1 MLKRGQVYEKIRY
14 SPEAYNDLESIKE
27 YLDSEFGEK
36 EEKKRLRAIIYDLK
50 RLQKYPETDIKLF
63 ERFGIITDYKCIYT
77 NQNYAFYREEDEF
90 IKVVRILD
98 VRRDFMYIL
107 LGVHMTSDESEDY
120 WDE

>member
-36 EEKKRLRAIIYDLK
+36 EEKKRLRAIINDLK

-77 NQNYAFYREEDEF
+77 NQNYAFYRVEDEF

>member
-1 MLKRGQVYEKIRY
+1 MRKLDI
-14 SPEAYNDLESIKE
+14 SPEAFNDLESIKE

-36 EEKKRLRAIIYDLK
+36 EEKKRLKAIFNDLK

-63 ERFGIITDYKCIYT
+63 ERFGILTDYKCIYT
-77 NQNYAFYREEDEF
+77 NHNYAFYRMEDEF

-107 LGVHMTSDESEDY
+107 LGIHMSSNEADEY

>member
-1 MLKRGQVYEKIRY
+1 MRKLDI

-36 EEKKRLRAIIYDLK
+36 EEKKRLRAIINDLK

-77 NQNYAFYREEDEF
+77 NQNYAFYRVEDEF

-107 LGVHMTSDESEDY
+107 LGVHMTSDEAEDY

>member
-1 MLKRGQVYEKIRY
+1 MRKLDI

-63 ERFGIITDYKCIYT
+63 ERFGIITDYKCHQQLWNMVDYDSIVCT
-77 NQNYAFYREEDEF
+77 ESINYSG
-90 IKVVRILD
+90 
-98 VRRDFMYIL
+98 RRR
-107 LGVHMTSDESEDY
+107 VP
-120 WDE
+120 

>member
-1 MLKRGQVYEKIRY
+1 MRKLDI

-63 ERFGIITDYKCIYT
+63 EGFEAY
-77 NQNYAFYREEDEF
+77 
-90 IKVVRILD
+90 
-98 VRRDFMYIL
+98 
-107 LGVHMTSDESEDY
+107 
-120 WDE
+120 

>member
-1 MLKRGQVYEKIRY
+1 MRKLDI

-36 EEKKRLRAIIYDLK
+36 EEKKRLRAIINDLK

-77 NQNYAFYREEDEF
+77 NQYAGQF
-90 IKVVRILD
+90 
-98 VRRDFMYIL
+98 
-107 LGVHMTSDESEDY
+107 
-120 WDE
+120 

>member
-36 EEKKRLRAIIYDLK
+36 EEKKRLRAIINDLK

>member
-1 MLKRGQVYEKIRY
+1 MRKLDI
-14 SPEAYNDLESIKE
+14 SPEAFNDLETIKE

-36 EEKKRLRAIIYDLK
+36 EEKKILKAIINDLK

-63 ERFGIITDYKCIYT
+63 ERFGILTDYKCIYT
-77 NQNYAFYREEDEF
+77 NHNYAFYRMEDEF

-107 LGVHMTSDESEDY
+107 LGIHMSSNEADEY